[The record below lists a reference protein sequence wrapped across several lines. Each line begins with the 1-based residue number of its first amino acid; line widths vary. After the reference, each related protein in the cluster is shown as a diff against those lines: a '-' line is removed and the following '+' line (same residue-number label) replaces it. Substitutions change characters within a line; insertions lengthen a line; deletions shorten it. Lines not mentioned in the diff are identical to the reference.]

1 VRRGVV
7 TTQSPRLSASQ
18 PLPQSRSAAS
28 SPIPSG
34 TPTTITS
41 ESRKDSHLLHGGIVV
56 LDFGGQYSHLIARRV
71 RALGVYAALLPFD
84 TPVST
89 LRGMGV
95 AGVILS
101 GGPASVYA
109 PASPHPDPAIF
120 SGAIPVLG
128 ICYGY
133 QLIVQAHGGE
143 VTRPSRREYGRS
155 SLRITE
161 RETLFRGIAADSI
174 ACWMSHG
181 DSATSLPPDLV
192 SIGTSDNSRYAA
204 IRSADGTQFG
214 VQFHP
219 EVVQTDHGTEILAN
233 FVFQVSRAERRW
245 SMKNFLEE
253 TVEALRG
260 TPEGRV
266 LCAVSGGVDSSVA
279 SVVLNRAIHDRLR
292 CVFIDT
298 GLLREGEAAEVALFI
313 RDDLGVP
320 LDIVDASERF
330 LGALRGVMDPEEK
343 RRIVG
348 RVFAKTFEEY
358 ARSKGPFRYLA
369 QGTLYPDVIE
379 SGHTSAPASIIKTH
393 HNVGGLPKDL
403 QLELIEPLRELYKDE
418 VRALGAMMGLSPKVL
433 RRHPFPGPGLSVR
446 VIGEVTA
453 EKLRV
458 CRGASKIV
466 EDVLQEEGM
475 YDQVWQAF
483 AYVGDDCV
491 TGVVGD
497 ERLVGYQVTVKVV
510 QSVDAMTSDWYR
522 MPYPILERV
531 STRITNEVDGV
542 VSVVYSVSSKPP
554 ATIEPQ

>member
-1 VRRGVV
+1 
-7 TTQSPRLSASQ
+7 
-18 PLPQSRSAAS
+18 
-28 SPIPSG
+28 
-34 TPTTITS
+34 
-41 ESRKDSHLLHGGIVV
+41 VV

-71 RALGVYAALLPFD
+71 RSLGVYAALLPFD
-84 TPVST
+84 TKVSS
-89 LRGMGV
+89 LQEMGV

-101 GGPASVYA
+101 GGPASVYGA
-109 PASPHPDPAIF
+109 GSPHPDKAIF

-155 SLRITE
+155 SLRITD
-161 RETLFRGIAADSI
+161 RETLFRGITDDSI
-174 ACWMSHG
+174 TCWMSHG
-181 DSATSLPPDLV
+181 DSATSLPPDLA
-192 SIGTSDNSRYAA
+192 SMGTSDNSTYAA
-204 IRSADGTQFG
+204 IRSADGVQFG

-219 EVVQTDHGTEILAN
+219 EVVQTEHGTEILSN
-233 FVFQVSRAERRW
+233 FVFQVCKAGSKW

-253 TVEALRG
+253 TVAELGR
-260 TPEGRV
+260 TPDGRV

-279 SVVLNRAIHDRLR
+279 SVVLNRAVHDRLQ

-298 GLLREGEAAEVALFI
+298 GLLREGEAVEVGRFL

-320 LDIVDASERF
+320 LDMVDASERF
-330 LGALRGVMDPEEK
+330 LGALKGVVDPEEK

-348 RVFAKTFEEY
+348 RTFVKAFEEY
-358 ARSKGPFRYLA
+358 ARSKGTFRYLA

-379 SGHTSAPASIIKTH
+379 SGHTSAPASVIKTH

-403 QLELIEPLRELYKDE
+403 AMELIEPLRELYKDE
-418 VRALGAMMGLSPKVL
+418 VRALGALMGLSPVVL
-433 RRHPFPGPGLSVR
+433 KRHPFPGPGLAVR
-446 VIGEVTA
+446 VIGEVTE

-458 CRGASKIV
+458 CRESSKIV
-466 EDVLQEEGM
+466 EDVLREEGL
-475 YDQVWQAF
+475 YDAVWQAF
-483 AYVGDDCV
+483 AYVGDDRV

-510 QSVDAMTSDWYR
+510 QSVDAMTSDWFR
-522 MPYPILERV
+522 IPYPVLERI
-531 STRITNEVDGV
+531 STRITNEVEGV
-542 VSVVYSVSSKPP
+542 VSVAYSVSSKPP